1 MFGVPSNSI
10 WSKFPR
16 KKNQRICSQQGF
28 EKKQKKN
35 KNKRSR
41 IFQGKLFKNKAPGNA
56 FNPFLGSFLTP
67 RKKKKNEPEY
77 NYIPNMFLFL
87 DIYTWSWFHFF
98 CMFGTYCL
106 IWFARYGCL
115 QSCTSDHQTCL
126 AGQLVGHGWLIG
138 TLTILYKAIGI
149 QT

>member
-16 KKNQRICSQQGF
+16 KKIKGYVPNKVS
-28 EKKQKKN
+28 KKKNKKKN

-67 RKKKKNEPEY
+67 RKKKNEPEY

-87 DIYTWSWFHFF
+87 DIYMVMVPLFF
-98 CMFGTYCL
+98 ACLELIASFGLPGTDVYSHVRL
-106 IWFARYGCL
+106 IIKHA
-115 QSCTSDHQTCL
+115 
-126 AGQLVGHGWLIG
+126 
-138 TLTILYKAIGI
+138 
-149 QT
+149 